1 MQGIY
6 EIVHLENT
14 IQNTIFLFF
23 FCFDD
28 HGGHLGL
35 CDMGHPMHLSQG
47 FALNHWM
54 LLPLKKKYFCCT
66 TPVAAMVINV
76 GDVQSHTKQN
86 LFS

>member
-1 MQGIY
+1 
-6 EIVHLENT
+6 
-14 IQNTIFLFF
+14 
-23 FCFDD
+23 
-28 HGGHLGL
+28 
-35 CDMGHPMHLSQG
+35 MHLSQG

-54 LLPLKKKYFCCT
+54 LLPLKEKYFCCT